1 MTRVTQPLYER
12 NHFRKAY
19 HEIGLYKTRSMP
31 FTIEEFL
38 AVFGRYNLDVWP
50 AQVFMIFLAVIMVIL
65 AYRGKPTPSRL
76 VNLMLGA
83 FWVWMGLV
91 YHILYFS
98 KINKAAC
105 IFGLFFIA
113 QGLLFGHQALVHKQ
127 GVIYGRPSALRTI
140 AGWVFIG
147 YALLVYPLLS
157 VVFGHTYPEMPTFG
171 LPCPTTIFTFGL
183 LMFSVSRVPRHLLLI
198 PFLWSLVGFSAA
210 VSLGIPED
218 TGLVIAGVAGS
229 ALLIFEKR

>member
-1 MTRVTQPLYER
+1 M
-12 NHFRKAY
+12 AS
-19 HEIGLYKTRSMP
+19 HEIGLHKTFSMP

-38 AVFGRYNLDVWP
+38 AVFRRYNLDVWP
-50 AQVFMIFLAVIMVIL
+50 AQVFMIFLAVVLVIL
-65 AYRGKPTPSRL
+65 VYRGKPTPSRL

-83 FWVWMGLV
+83 FWIWMGLV

-98 KINKAAC
+98 EINKAAY
-105 IFGLFFIA
+105 IFGLLFII
-113 QGLLFGHQALVHKQ
+113 QGMLFGYQALVHWQ
-127 GVIYGRPSALRTI
+127 GILYGRPSAFRTI

-183 LMFSVSRVPRHLLLI
+183 LMFSVSRIPRYLLLI

-210 VSLGIPED
+210 ISLGILED
-218 TGLVIAGVAGS
+218 TGLVVVGVAGS

>member
-1 MTRVTQPLYER
+1 M
-12 NHFRKAY
+12 F
-19 HEIGLYKTRSMP
+19 KTFSMP
-31 FTIEEFL
+31 FTIKEFL
-38 AVFGRYNLDVWP
+38 AVFGWYNLDVWP

-65 AYRGKPTPSRL
+65 IQRGKPTPSRL

-83 FWVWMGLV
+83 FWIWMGLV

-98 KINKAAC
+98 EINKAAY
-105 IFGLFFIA
+105 IFGLLFII
-113 QGLLFGHQALVHKQ
+113 QGMLFGYQALVHWQ
-127 GVIYGRPSALRTI
+127 GILYGRPSTLRTI
-140 AGWVFIG
+140 AGWVFIV
-147 YALLVYPLLS
+147 YALLLYPLLS

-183 LMFSVSRVPRHLLLI
+183 LMFSVSRIPRYLLLI

-210 VSLGIPED
+210 MSLGILED
-218 TGLVIAGVAGS
+218 TGLVVAGVAGS